1 MIATSKKLEQAQIL
15 LGGNKAKQA
24 AHIVTEVLHDEP
36 DNIEAQ
42 YTLAVSQRLQ
52 RQWTTAL
59 GTIDEIL
66 KVKPTFGRAY
76 QEIGYTQI
84 SLGHHQEARI
94 AFEFAIDSNPSLI
107 GSWKSLAQLYR
118 DADSES
124 QYRHAQ
130 EQVDFLNAQPSDLL
144 TVRSYISEDRLPD
157 AERLCR
163 YFLRANKTHV
173 EGMRLLAEIATRSN
187 AYGDAEFLLE
197 SCVEFEPENRNARI
211 QYANILLK
219 TQKFHKAFDEA
230 SKLLEKF
237 PDDRATIKALYASAC
252 TGIGKNEAAKR
263 TYESL
268 LKECPDNFFYP
279 VSLAH
284 VYKSDGNI
292 DKAVELYQKAYEI
305 KANHGDAYWSL
316 ANTKSYKFTDAEVD
330 RMKSIESADSTADDD
345 RIQICF
351 ALGRAFEDRQ
361 QYKDSMRYY
370 ESGNALKKQLSH
382 FHEKALRIRIDSQI
396 ETCSGEF
403 LDSKQGLGFETP
415 DPIFI
420 VGLPRA
426 GSTLVEQI
434 LSSHSQVDGTM
445 ELHNILNMAKRLRG
459 KTPDDDGKP
468 RYPGILTDLGDS
480 YFRRF
485 GKQFINDTRAY
496 RDGAPHFIDKMPNNF
511 FHIGLIKLILPNAKI
526 IDARRNPMACCFSSF
541 KQLFGE
547 GQNFS
552 YNLTD
557 IGIYYRQYVKLMD
570 HWDQVLP
577 GFVLRVQYEDVVS
590 DLNNQVVRIL
600 EFCNLAFEETCV
612 EFYKTKRSIRT
623 PSAEQV
629 RQPIYQSGLEHWRHY
644 EPWLAPLK
652 EALGQE
658 GDQVPDTIPTPPQQ
672 L

>member
-1 MIATSKKLEQAQIL
+1 VATTPEKLVEAQGL
-15 LGGNKAKQA
+15 LGRMEPEKSAKLIA
-24 AHIVTEVLHDEP
+24 EVLHDEP

-66 KVKPTFGRAY
+66 RVKPTFGRAY

-94 AFEFAIDSNPSLI
+94 AFESAIDSNPSLI

-118 DADSES
+118 DAGSES

-130 EQVDFLNAQPSDLL
+130 EQVDFLNAQPTDLL

-173 EGMRLLAEIATRSN
+173 EGMCLLAEIATRN
-187 AYGDAEFLLE
+187 HTYDDAEFLLE
-197 SCVEFEPENRNARI
+197 SCVEFEPEHRNARM
-211 QYANILLK
+211 QYVNILLRTK
-219 TQKFHKAFDEA
+219 KFPKAFDEA

-268 LKECPDNFFYP
+268 LKECPDNYFYP

-305 KANHGDAYWSL
+305 KANHGDAHWSL
-316 ANTKSYKFTDAEVD
+316 ANLKSYRFTDAEVE
-330 RMKSIESADSTADDD
+330 RMKTVESAESTSHDD
-345 RIQICF
+345 RIQVCF

-361 QYKDSMRYY
+361 QYEDSMRWY
-370 ESGNALKKQLSH
+370 GNGNKLKKRHSH
-382 FHEKALRIRIDSQI
+382 FHEKSLRVRVDYQI
-396 ETCSGEF
+396 ETFTREF
-403 LDSKQGLGFETP
+403 FDSKQDLGFDAP
-415 DPIFI
+415 DPIFV

-426 GSTLVEQI
+426 GSTLIEQI

-445 ELHNILNMAKRLRG
+445 ELHNILNLAKRLRG
-459 KTPDDDGKP
+459 KSTDDDGKP
-468 RYPGILTDLGDS
+468 RYPRILTDLDDS
-480 YFRRF
+480 FFRRF
-485 GKQFINDTRAY
+485 GEQFINETRTY
-496 RDGAPHFIDKMPNNF
+496 RDNAPYFVDKMPNNF
-511 FHIGLIKLILPNAKI
+511 FHIGLIKLVLPNAKI
-526 IDARRNPMACCFSSF
+526 IDARRHPMACCFSGF
-541 KQLFGE
+541 TQLFGE

-552 YNLTD
+552 YSLTD
-557 IGIYYRQYVKLMD
+557 IGSYYRQYVKLMN

-577 GFVLRVQYEDVVS
+577 GFVLRVQYEDVVN
-590 DLNNQVVRIL
+590 DLNAQVMRIL
-600 EFCNLAFEETCV
+600 EFCSLPFEGTCV

-652 EALGQE
+652 KALGPLAVE
-658 GDQVPDTIPTPPQQ
+658 SDAIK
-672 L
+672 